1 MSKRDVFHPVVKSAL
16 QKDGWVITA
25 DPLRIESGGINVAI
39 DLAAER
45 LIAAERNGQQIAV
58 EIKSFLSGASAVS
71 EFHTAL
77 GQFLNYRAVLKLDS
91 PERDLFLAVP
101 LDAYETFFQLPMPKG
116 QIEEFQ
122 IKLLVYN
129 PQKEIIALWK
139 S

>member
-1 MSKRDVFHPVVKSAL
+1 MSKRDVFHSVVKSAL
-16 QKDGWVITA
+16 QKDDWVITA

-45 LIAAERNGQQIAV
+45 LIAAERDGQRIAV

-91 PERDLFLAVP
+91 PERELYLAIP
-101 LDAYETFFQLPMPKG
+101 IDAYETFFQLPIPKG
-116 QIEEFQ
+116 QIEDFQ
-122 IKLLVYN
+122 VKLLVYD
-129 PQKEIIALWK
+129 PQKETIVLWK